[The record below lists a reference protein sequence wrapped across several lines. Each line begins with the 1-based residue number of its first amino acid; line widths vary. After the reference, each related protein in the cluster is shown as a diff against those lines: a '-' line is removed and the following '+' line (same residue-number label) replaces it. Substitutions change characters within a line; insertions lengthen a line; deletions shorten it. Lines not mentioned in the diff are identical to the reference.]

1 MAGYSNKPLLQK
13 LGATADGRS
22 LLLFFATRRAVLT
35 RQFTRLAGAVY
46 PDGALWIAWP
56 KTASGVT
63 TDVTENIV
71 REVGLR
77 RGLVDVKVAALDEIW
92 SGLKFV
98 YRLKDRSPNRRIHR
112 GERLAV
118 P

>member
-1 MAGYSNKPLLQK
+1 MAGYSGKPLLQK

-63 TDVTENIV
+63 TDVTERIV
-71 REVGLR
+71 REAGLR
-77 RGLVDVKVAALDEIW
+77 QGLVDVKVAALDEIW

-98 YRLKDRSPNRRIHR
+98 YRLKDRSPSRRVHR